1 MCSLLRKVVATFV
14 LANPGTV
21 IDGMSYARYASPC
34 APVLACLRACVFV
47 RSRLLEGARL
57 RVTGCLP
64 VHLSWRGEIWRRNR
78 PSDLV
83 CLLFS
88 GAALLLASYITAAM
102 GVSMQ
107 EYCDTFVGSDL
118 FAADPIVIDGTSFHT
133 RNFRLHLPRCS
144 CKGVHACACPPVSL
158 PLP

>member
-1 MCSLLRKVVATFV
+1 M
-14 LANPGTV
+14 
-21 IDGMSYARYASPC
+21 
-34 APVLACLRACVFV
+34 PVLVPLCLCARVLVC
-47 RSRLLEGARL
+47 SRGH
-57 RVTGCLP
+57 VCLKVHVCALP
-64 VHLSWRGEIWRRNR
+64 AHLSWRGEIWHRNR
-78 PSDLV
+78 PSNLV

-133 RNFRLHLPRCS
+133 RNFRLYLPRCS
-144 CKGVHACACPPVSL
+144 CKGVLVCACPPVSL
-158 PLP
+158 PLL